1 MSSAAVAGSARPP
14 GLIEVELSI
23 RGMTCAACAAR
34 GAEAACRGRRRRSQ
48 REFRHREGRDHGSR
62 SVSVARLI
70 DSVEQARY
78 GGEAVRPGAAAAFAD
93 VCLIVRRFPGCAPF
107 GGLSL
112 ADPLAGPRR
121 QPRRDGSGIG
131 TVAVGA
137 TDSNPRAT
145 SARTAV
151 SVAVLRWRFGGRIR
165 QLRLVPMI
173 VAGQ

>member
-1 MSSAAVAGSARPP
+1 
-14 GLIEVELSI
+14 
-23 RGMTCAACAAR
+23 MTCAACAAR
-34 GAEAACRGRRRRSQ
+34 VQKQLAAVDGVAVSVN
-48 REFRHREGRDHGSR
+48 FATGKAAITAPP

-70 DSVEQARY
+70 EAVEQARY
-78 GGEAVRPGAAAAFAD
+78 GAEAVRPGAAAAFAD

-107 GGLSL
+107 AGLSL

-121 QPRRDGSGIG
+121 QPRRDGSGLG
-131 TVAVGA
+131 TVAAGA

-145 SARTAV
+145 SAPTAV
-151 SVAVLRWRFGGRIR
+151 SVAVLRWRIGGRIR